1 MNEKLIRYGHYYDK
15 LYESME
21 EEIELVQFQ
30 HVMLEVAKNMY
41 KDGQR
46 DEEFIDKTIEVL
58 KDFIKVGKEVAI
70 KFNTLIMINDKIM
83 SVAKRLGTFEMI
95 NEHLGIEQRNEDFR
109 MNVEILTDKEHEEF
123 LDELLQL
130 KM

>member
-1 MNEKLIRYGHYYDK
+1 MNEKLIQYGCYYDN
-15 LYESME
+15 LFNSMQ

-30 HVMLEVAKNMY
+30 HVLLEVAKNMY

-46 DEEFIDKTIEVL
+46 DEEFIDKTIELL

-70 KFNTLIMINDKIM
+70 KFDTLIMINNKIM
-83 SVAKRLGTFEMI
+83 SVAKRLGTFEIM
-95 NEHLGIEQRNEDFR
+95 NEHLGITQRNEDFR
-109 MNVEILTDKEHEEF
+109 ANVEILTDKEHEEF
-123 LDELLQL
+123 LSELLQL

>member
-95 NEHLGIEQRNEDFR
+95 DEHLGIEQRNEDFR

-123 LDELLQL
+123 LNELLQL

>member
-1 MNEKLIRYGHYYDK
+1 MNDKLIQYGHYYDK

-83 SVAKRLGTFEMI
+83 SVAKRLGTFETI
-95 NEHLGIEQRNEDFR
+95 NEHLGIEQRNEEFR

-123 LDELLQL
+123 LNELLQL